1 MRGRGTTLVVD
12 EVKTAS
18 AVAPMRGRG
27 TTIVVDEVKT
37 AQAVAPMRGRGTT
50 LVVDEVTC
58 EPAPLRK
65 AFFAAKSELPNK
77 KDAA

>member
-27 TTIVVDEVKT
+27 TT
-37 AQAVAPMRGRGTT
+37 
-50 LVVDEVTC
+50 LVVDEVNC
-58 EPAPLRK
+58 GPAPFRG
-65 AFFAAKSELPNK
+65 A
-77 KDAA
+77 